1 MEAKSL
7 PAPSGPV
14 TQEAAAARVLITYVN
29 RLHGLPV
36 PGSDEDLPEFYR
48 LGSGLCLVRD
58 SKKRNVYNVTR
69 ARRCS
74 CPAGQK
80 AGEPCGHSRIFFPAK
95 RSKRRRWWLKMSS
108 KAEVVRRVEL
118 IDQLSTVLRD
128 LRRSEMEELGRS
140 EAEKRPEASKEQSR
154 I

>member
-74 CPAGQK
+74 CPAAK
-80 AGEPCGHSRIFFPAK
+80 SRRALRALQDI
-95 RSKRRRWWLKMSS
+95 LSS
-108 KAEVVRRVEL
+108 EEVKAEKVV
-118 IDQLSTVLRD
+118 
-128 LRRSEMEELGRS
+128 
-140 EAEKRPEASKEQSR
+140 A
-154 I
+154 